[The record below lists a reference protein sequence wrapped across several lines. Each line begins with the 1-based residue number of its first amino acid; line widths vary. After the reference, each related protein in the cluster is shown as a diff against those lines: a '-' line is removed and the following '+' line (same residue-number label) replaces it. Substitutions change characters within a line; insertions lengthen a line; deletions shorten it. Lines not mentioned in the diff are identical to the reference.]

1 MIKIL
6 FLFFLFFSFSN
17 YAQCLSKV
25 QLIFEDT
32 DLIVMNNG
40 EQYKI
45 STIKPFYRVNDPSIP
60 KYISAKNQV
69 LRINRVL
76 LLKNN
81 EDYRR
86 LVEWTERGYKYYEY
100 RDVTNNIAAT
110 KKISVE
116 IIKRKKLKN

>member
-1 MIKIL
+1 MIKIILLL
-6 FLFFLFFSFSN
+6 FLLFSFNN

-32 DLIVMNNG
+32 SLIVMNNG
-40 EQYKI
+40 EQYQI

-81 EDYRR
+81 QRFKR
-86 LVEWTERGYKYYEY
+86 LVEWTEKGYKYYEY
-100 RDVTNNIAAT
+100 RDVNNIAA
-110 KKISVE
+110 KKISIS
-116 IIKRKKLKN
+116 IIKEKRLKN